1 MSCLDYCSCP
11 QLSSLQGFLHTEAQE
26 VFTEQNSVTSLK
38 PDSLRRRRPCKR
50 KSLPPS
56 SVYTHCLT
64 YSASHCTPDTPIY
77 SLTELLSVPLICCFG
92 DTSPQGVSDAY
103 NTFPLYCFTLAWL
116 TPVSF
121 FCLTLNVISFKKLSC
136 TLKQFK

>member
-77 SLTELLSVPLICCFG
+77 SLTELLSVPLICCFSV
-92 DTSPQGVSDAY
+92 TQAPRVCLMP
-103 NTFPLYCFTLAWL
+103 TTLFPPLLLHFSLANSCVFL
-116 TPVSF
+116 LSY
-121 FCLTLNVISFKKLSC
+121 FKCHILQEA
-136 TLKQFK
+136 LLHP